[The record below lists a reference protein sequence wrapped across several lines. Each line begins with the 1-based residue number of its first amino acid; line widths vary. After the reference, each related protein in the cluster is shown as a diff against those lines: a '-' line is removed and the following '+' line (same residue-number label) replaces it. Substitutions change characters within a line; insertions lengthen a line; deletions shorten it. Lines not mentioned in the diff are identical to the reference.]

1 MTTRVDKFDCPPVV
15 CLVRFLL
22 AGVFLS
28 CCMSQSVIDT
38 QFSGDGWVMRG
49 AVLLKML
56 PILGRQQHYPPRDR
70 RPLTNSA
77 HRGSAKVST

>member
-1 MTTRVDKFDCPPVV
+1 
-15 CLVRFLL
+15 
-22 AGVFLS
+22 
-28 CCMSQSVIDT
+28 MSQSVIDT